1 MWRLRILLK
10 LHFMLIYVPLFL
22 LFLSL
27 FLRTNMNENYEKL
40 NKTTVIYPKA
50 LIYRLSW
57 WSPVFIASATARV
70 VHSRRR
76 QDRRKVFMRKQ
87 IGGTGI

>member
-1 MWRLRILLK
+1 MFLPFYDSCLC
-10 LHFMLIYVPLFL
+10 FMVWMHMKIKMV
-22 LFLSL
+22 
-27 FLRTNMNENYEKL
+27 
-40 NKTTVIYPKA
+40 VIEGYPKA

-57 WSPVFIASATARV
+57 WLSVFIASATAQA